1 VLPLMNSTVASR
13 LDLTLRGRGASF
25 VVPRDAQRGQTIHFI
40 LEVTDGATPA
50 HTRYQCV
57 IATVK

>member
-1 VLPLMNSTVASR
+1 MNSTVASR